1 MPTNS
6 PWYRNKKVDWG
17 KTNYQKYLGSK
28 KKIKERSLRNKAR
41 RKKWLK
47 VGDPREVDHIKW
59 VKAWNGK
66 KNLRII
72 SQKKNRQLGA
82 NKANRKKTKWATLH
96 YV

>member
-1 MPTNS
+1 MSNNS
-6 PWYRNKKVDWG
+6 KEYMKKNYKKYWG
-17 KTNYQKYLGSK
+17 SADA
-28 KKIKERSLRNKAR
+28 IKERSERNKAR